1 MRSGVEPLQE
11 ALLEKVGRIG
21 VVIGA
26 RGVHEHVTPARVAV
40 HVGLGGVEDQ
50 RRQFRVRNPVVGI
63 CDMDAQAHIVP
74 PLAADLC
81 WGHGP
86 AHEHTIADAAP
97 LLGEQLGGKGAERKP
112 NDGIRGGVMECGAAG
127 DVLDGVVPDAA
138 GIGDAVVESREH
150 LACKHVGRVH
160 RVPGRAETINK
171 RAQSLGKSLCVMEQ
185 QNLGHA
191 SSVRLKAFVR
201 DCWPGRSRRSNR
213 RYPRRMENNDKRD
226 RSLALGWLLVAVQV
240 VLFLAVAFWPSSWGP
255 TVRAARELGG
265 ALFFLGGL
273 GIIGA
278 AVHLGRALTPIPQP
292 NGAGLRVRGVYRWVR
307 HPMYTSVLLL
317 CVGVAAA
324 RGSVVVWALVAS
336 LGVFFEAK
344 TRLEEKFLI
353 EAYDGY
359 ATYASRTGKF
369 VPGVGRR
376 R

>member
-1 MRSGVEPLQE
+1 
-11 ALLEKVGRIG
+11 
-21 VVIGA
+21 
-26 RGVHEHVTPARVAV
+26 
-40 HVGLGGVEDQ
+40 
-50 RRQFRVRNPVVGI
+50 
-63 CDMDAQAHIVP
+63 
-74 PLAADLC
+74 
-81 WGHGP
+81 
-86 AHEHTIADAAP
+86 
-97 LLGEQLGGKGAERKP
+97 
-112 NDGIRGGVMECGAAG
+112 MECGAAS
-127 DVLDGVVPDAA
+127 DVLDGVVPDAT

-150 LACKHVGRVH
+150 LASEHVRRVH
-160 RVPGRAETINK
+160 RMPGRAETINK

-213 RYPRRMENNDKRD
+213 RYPRRMENKDKRD

-255 TVRAARELGG
+255 AVRAT
-265 ALFFLGGL
+265 
-273 GIIGA
+273 
-278 AVHLGRALTPIPQP
+278 VHLGRALTPIPQP
-292 NGAGLRVRGVYRWVR
+292 NGAGLRARGVYRWVR

-359 ATYASRTGKF
+359 ASYASRTGKF